1 MSRKFSTPPQTSYIY
16 SKRMSE
22 ITYTLLSD
30 GTSDKA
36 LLPIIDW
43 TIRKHHPDIILQS
56 QWADFSLLSMPPKE
70 LSERIKQAI
79 ELYPCDWL
87 VIHRDGEKQP
97 IIDRQQ
103 EIDKAWQ
110 LIARSYT
117 VRTVI
122 GIIPVRMTEAWLL
135 LDEKAIK
142 LAAGNPSGRQK
153 LSIPSIKQL
162 ESLPDPKQTLQQL
175 LREASELSGRR
186 LRKFN
191 VSKAVQL
198 VAENISDFSA
208 LNELNAFL
216 SFEKLVITAIQTL

>member
-1 MSRKFSTPPQTSYIY
+1 M
-16 SKRMSE
+16 
-22 ITYTLLSD
+22 YTLLSD

-43 TIRKHHPDIILQS
+43 TIRKHHPDIILQA
-56 QWADFSLLSMPPKE
+56 QWADFSLLPAPPKE

-79 ELYPCDWL
+79 DLYPCDWL
-87 VIHRDGEKQP
+87 FIHRDGEKQP
-97 IIDRQQ
+97 LKDRQQ

-110 LIARSYT
+110 LIAGSYT

-122 GIIPVRMTEAWLL
+122 GVIPVRMTEAWLL
-135 LDEKAIK
+135 LNENAIR

-153 LSIPSIKQL
+153 LSLPGIKQL

-175 LREASELSGRR
+175 LRDASELSGRR
-186 LRKFN
+186 LHKFN

-208 LNELNAFL
+208 LNNLNAFL
-216 SFEKLVITAIQTL
+216 SFEELVITATKNL